1 MNKYIQFFS
10 ADDNLSLD
18 DRQIILDQ
26 IFINLYI
33 REIRKKKLEKLYGT
47 KKFYNVRKK

>member
-10 ADDNLSLD
+10 ADDNLSLF

-26 IFINLYI
+26 IAKNLYI
-33 REIRKKKLEKLYGT
+33 KEIRKKKLEKIYGT
-47 KKFYNVRKK
+47 KEFDNVCKK